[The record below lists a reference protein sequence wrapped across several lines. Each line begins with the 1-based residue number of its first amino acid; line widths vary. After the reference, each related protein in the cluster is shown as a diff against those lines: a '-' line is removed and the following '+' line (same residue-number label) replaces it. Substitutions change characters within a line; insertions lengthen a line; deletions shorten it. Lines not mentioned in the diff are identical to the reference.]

1 MSQLDQ
7 MMTSGPLPPSRHRG
21 PLARWVIGLVLVGM
35 LVLVV
40 IAAMRL
46 VGGGLSTSAPDYEGP
61 GQGSTTITISRGASL
76 TAMGQTLLDAGVVSS
91 VGAFVAAAE
100 ANPDAGKIGPGTYT
114 LRLQM
119 GADEAVALMLD
130 PVSRADSRV
139 VLPEGLRLA
148 QTVELSAQQTGI
160 PKADFDRVLQS
171 PAGLGLP
178 KWADGQPEG
187 FMFPATYDVAGD
199 ETAEQML
206 TAFVRRFDETAERL
220 ALVDRARER
229 GLSPYEVLTIA
240 SIVQAEVHE
249 GDFKKAAAVIYNRL
263 DANMPLQ
270 MDSTVAYGLGVVD
283 IQLSSAQ
290 LQEDTPFNTYVH
302 TGLPPT
308 PINSPGEAAIEA
320 ALSPGKGK
328 WLYFVTVNPE
338 TGETKF
344 AKTYDEFLKLKREFQ
359 EAIGQ

>member
-21 PLARWVIGLVLVGM
+21 PVARWAVGLVLVGLLA
-35 LVLVV
+35 LV
-40 IAAMRL
+40 IIGAMRL
-46 VGGGLSTSAPDYEGP
+46 VGVGLSTGTPDYEGP
-61 GQGSTTITISRGASL
+61 GHGSVSVTVARGASL
-76 TAMGQTLLDAGVVSS
+76 TSMGQVLLEAGVVSS
-91 VGAFVAAAE
+91 VDAFVAAAE
-100 ANPDAGKIGPGTYT
+100 ANPDAGKIGPGGYT

-130 PVSRADSRV
+130 PVSRADSRL
-139 VLPEGLRLA
+139 VLPEGLRLT
-148 QTVELSAQQTGI
+148 QTVEVSAKQTGI
-160 PKADFDRVLQS
+160 PKADFDKVLQS
-171 PAGLGLP
+171 PSGLGLP
-178 KWADGQPEG
+178 KWADGEPEG

-220 ALVDRARER
+220 ALVDRAGER
-229 GLSPYEVLTIA
+229 GLSPYEVLTVA

-249 GDFKKAAAVIYNRL
+249 PDFKKAAAVIYNRL
-263 DANMPLQ
+263 DAGMPLQ
-270 MDSTVAYGLGVVD
+270 MDSTVAYGLDTVN
-283 IQLSSAQ
+283 IQLSAEQ
-290 LQEDTPFNTYVH
+290 LKQDTPFNTYMH
-302 TGLPPT
+302 QGLPPT

-328 WLYFVTVNPE
+328 WLYFVTVNPQ

-344 AKTYDEFLKLKREFQ
+344 AKTYEEFLKLKREFQ